1 MQNPRRTVLRRGALV
16 LLALL
21 LSCGGVG
28 AVIAQTAPAAASPA
42 LLRAEARWATRSFNH
57 YELRLRDKGCLQVIE
72 VRDER
77 VVDVVPNRCEP
88 PPRSVS
94 ELFTLI
100 KRDGQVSTECILLGC
115 ACDDVL
121 SVKAS
126 YDQALG
132 FPRHLEV
139 GVSAQPNWQHPDYWR
154 QVFAK
159 RKLPDCSALAVGSKI
174 VAIESVRPLP

>member
-1 MQNPRRTVLRRGALV
+1 MPHSRRTVLRRVVLV

-21 LSCGGVG
+21 LSCAGVG
-28 AVIAQTAPAAASPA
+28 AVIAQTAPGAGNPA
-42 LLRAEARWATRSFNH
+42 LLSAEARWATRTFNH

-77 VVDVVPNRCEP
+77 VVDVQPNRCEP

-94 ELFTLI
+94 DLFTLI
-100 KRDGQVSTECILLGC
+100 RRDGKVSTQCILLGC

-121 SVKAS
+121 SVRAS

-132 FPRHLEV
+132 FPRQLEV
-139 GVSAQPNWQHPDYWR
+139 GVAARPNWQHPDYWS
-154 QVFAK
+154 QLLAK
-159 RKLPDCSALAVGSKI
+159 RRLPDCSVLAVGSKV
-174 VAIESVRPLP
+174 VAIESITPLP